1 MNQSIRTETLFC
13 PAKINLFLEVGEKR
27 ADGYHNIDSIMQA
40 VSLCDKVTVTL
51 TDGSGNIT
59 LTCDHPTLPTDRRNI
74 AWRAAER
81 YLAECGIGNVDVAID
96 IEKKIPLEAGLAGG
110 STDCAGVL
118 RAMQNMLGGMN
129 EEQLCKIAAE
139 LGADVPFCLACGCR
153 RAEGIGEK
161 LTRCQPLS
169 RDCILVIVKGGE
181 GVSTKDAYAKIDEA
195 KGERR
200 SIASILRALDR
211 PDYGEVAAL
220 MFNRFEEV
228 ILPLRPA
235 VAFAKDTMIAE
246 GAAGALMSGSGP
258 SVFGIFFSWDDAE
271 RAYSRLLEA
280 GYECFMVSPVL

>member
-1 MNQSIRTETLFC
+1 MNEPIRTETLFC

-27 ADGYHNIDSIMQA
+27 ADGYHDIDSVMQA
-40 VSLCDKVTVTL
+40 VSLCDRVTVTL
-51 TDGSGNIT
+51 TKGSGEIT
-59 LTCDHPTLPTDRRNI
+59 LTCDCSALPTDNRNI

-81 YLAECGIGNVDVAID
+81 YLKESGVSDLDVAIE

-118 RAMQNMLGGMN
+118 RALQNMLGGVS
-129 EEQLCKIAAE
+129 EEKLYEIAKG
-139 LGADVPFCLACGCR
+139 LGADVPFCLACGCC

-161 LTRCQPLS
+161 LTKCPPLS

-181 GVSTKDAYAKIDEA
+181 GVSTKEAYAKIDEA
-195 KGERR
+195 AGERC
-200 SIASILRALDR
+200 SSAPILRALER
-211 PDYGEVAAL
+211 PDYAEVAAL
-220 MFNRFEEV
+220 MFNRFEEA

-235 VAFAKDTMIAE
+235 VAFAKEVMISE

-280 GYECFMVSPVL
+280 GYDSFMVNPVL